1 MSLDPRLLEILA
13 CPQDK
18 GPLVYREAETVLVNE
33 RKRIAYRIDENV
45 PVLLA
50 DEAMEWPNESQGEN

>member
-1 MSLDPRLLEILA
+1 M
-13 CPQDK
+13 
-18 GPLVYREAETVLVNE
+18 YREAENVLVNG
-33 RKRIAYRIDENV
+33 RKGIAYRIDENV